1 MGDYTLDVSD
11 PQILLHF
18 PLDPNGFT
26 EHHRLLLCRLGPGR
40 WVAASPDYELEVLD
54 LNNRQHVIL
63 GRRSLFPA
71 HLGASVY
78 AFDPISRADLQRLK
92 RQASTM
98 AIVIGDRDPEDIQ
111 AQTWVYSDTS
121 SPRLGTPVPLELL
134 EDAVTLGSKG
144 VVEW

>member
-54 LNNRQHVIL
+54 LNNPRQKK
-63 GRRSLFPA
+63 F
-71 HLGASVY
+71 
-78 AFDPISRADLQRLK
+78 
-92 RQASTM
+92 
-98 AIVIGDRDPEDIQ
+98 
-111 AQTWVYSDTS
+111 
-121 SPRLGTPVPLELL
+121 VPS
-134 EDAVTLGSKG
+134 TLGGIG
-144 VVEW
+144 VCL

>member
-1 MGDYTLDVSD
+1 
-11 PQILLHF
+11 
-18 PLDPNGFT
+18 
-26 EHHRLLLCRLGPGR
+26 
-40 WVAASPDYELEVLD
+40 
-54 LNNRQHVIL
+54 
-63 GRRSLFPA
+63 
-71 HLGASVY
+71 
-78 AFDPISRADLQRLK
+78 
-92 RQASTM
+92 M